1 MAHCSGPM
9 RLLRNVSPTW
19 LALPFLLLSV
29 AGSSAVLGADDYLDA
44 ISVEADKVGAEP
56 SKAADPATD
65 SADESSNPMQAF
77 EKQLEDRFA
86 GTYLFYKRLP
96 PESREEIFRQ
106 FKGGAP
112 IEDVRRTIMSRFL
125 HTR

>member
-9 RLLRNVSPTW
+9 RLVRNVSPTW
-19 LALPFLLLSV
+19 LALPFLFLAA
-29 AGSSAVLGADDYLDA
+29 AGSSTVLGADDYLDA

-56 SKAADPATD
+56 SDAAEPSTDPGVEPND
-65 SADESSNPMQAF
+65 PKHAF
-77 EKQLEDRFA
+77 EQQLEDRFA
-86 GTYLFYKRLP
+86 GTYLFYNRLP

-106 FKGGAP
+106 FKDGAP